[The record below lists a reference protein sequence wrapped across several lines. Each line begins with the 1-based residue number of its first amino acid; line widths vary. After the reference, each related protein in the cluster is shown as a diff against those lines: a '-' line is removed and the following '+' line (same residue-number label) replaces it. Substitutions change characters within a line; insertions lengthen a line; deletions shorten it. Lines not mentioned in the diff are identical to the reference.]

1 MKLIYTELGSSFMY
15 YVLQNIGDLNTYIVH
30 NNYSLCSIESQ
41 GSAIVLDVTYNTKA
55 ETKELD
61 KEGSEDSYKSIMEQ
75 VKEKGKELHHMEFRQ
90 EAIKKQRQMLKQFVK
105 QVVDIEK
112 QDEKV
117 RVYMGICL
125 CPKFNYLLLYVYQDV
140 SCNQFSTLVLP
151 GAVSTM
157 MDFMER
163 YETRVASL
171 DERIQELTTN
181 MKKLIEE
188 KIVLEAKAEKINP
201 QTQTSEDIETVR

>member
-1 MKLIYTELGSSFMY
+1 
-15 YVLQNIGDLNTYIVH
+15 
-30 NNYSLCSIESQ
+30 
-41 GSAIVLDVTYNTKA
+41 
-55 ETKELD
+55 
-61 KEGSEDSYKSIMEQ
+61 
-75 VKEKGKELHHMEFRQ
+75 MEFRQ
-90 EAIKKQRQMLKQFVK
+90 DAVKKQRQMLKQFVK

-125 CPKFNYLLLYVYQDV
+125 CPKFNYLLLYVHVYQDV
-140 SCNQFSTLVLP
+140 SCNQFSSLVLP

-163 YETRVASL
+163 YETRVSSL

-181 MKKLIEE
+181 MKKLTEE

-201 QTQTSEDIETVR
+201 KTQTSEDIETVR

>member
-1 MKLIYTELGSSFMY
+1 
-15 YVLQNIGDLNTYIVH
+15 
-30 NNYSLCSIESQ
+30 
-41 GSAIVLDVTYNTKA
+41 
-55 ETKELD
+55 
-61 KEGSEDSYKSIMEQ
+61 
-75 VKEKGKELHHMEFRQ
+75 
-90 EAIKKQRQMLKQFVK
+90 
-105 QVVDIEK
+105 
-112 QDEKV
+112 
-117 RVYMGICL
+117 
-125 CPKFNYLLLYVYQDV
+125 
-140 SCNQFSTLVLP
+140 
-151 GAVSTM
+151 M